1 MRFSLSPDSAGA
13 DCLIG
18 RIEKNLWRQGS
29 QRKEGKPRMR
39 PKNPIG
45 PGTYSGAIR
54 LRSKLPQMAQCAY
67 FHRLNGTER
76 ARKRIPHSVQDRKS
90 TRLNSS
96 HLVISYAAFCL

>member
-1 MRFSLSPDSAGA
+1 MRFSLSPESAGA

-54 LRSKLPQMAQCAY
+54 LSSKLPQMAQCAY

-76 ARKRIPHSVQDRKS
+76 AWKRIPHWVQRQESDQMPRKS
-90 TRLNSS
+90 SRQD
-96 HLVISYAAFCL
+96 